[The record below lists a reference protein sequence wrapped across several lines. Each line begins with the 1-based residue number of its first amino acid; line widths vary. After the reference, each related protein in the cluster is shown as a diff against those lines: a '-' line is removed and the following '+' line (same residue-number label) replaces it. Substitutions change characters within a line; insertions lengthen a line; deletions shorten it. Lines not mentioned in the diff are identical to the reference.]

1 MATTADGTQSALPAV
16 PLASLDPDAALDDL
30 DPLRDLIGTA
40 RVVGIGESA
49 HYVREYGLL
58 RRRLVRFLVERMGFT
73 LVAVESG
80 FSEGLV
86 VDRWIHGG
94 DGTLAEI
101 ADRGL
106 TYRFGRSAEM
116 RGLLEWMRQVNSAGG
131 AVTYAGLDLPGGL
144 ASLLPA
150 LDNLDRYLAGVDA
163 DGGELVARAR
173 QHAEKFAGPHTLPA
187 FAAYRA
193 MDAANRNDLTLLLTE
208 LATRFD
214 TLRPFYVRTAGTAG
228 YETARHELRMAGM
241 LDQMLRAQHE
251 SAEGSAAHAGLN
263 VRDAAMAE
271 TALRLLGRGSGRV
284 VVLAGNTHLQRIPMR
299 LSAQL
304 ELPVTGTYL
313 ADELRDDYL
322 AIAVTCAGGRTP
334 SRRAAPSLPSGVEVV
349 DVDLAEP
356 VADSVE
362 AMLHTRDRG
371 LHLTDLRPLRSA
383 GGATSTPQRIRVLDS
398 YSEVPVAQGFDL
410 VAGVP
415 SISPLPPDER

>member
-1 MATTADGTQSALPAV
+1 M

-30 DPLRDLIGTA
+30 EPLRDLIGAA

-58 RRRLVRFLVERMGFT
+58 RHRLVRFLVERMGFT

-116 RGLLEWMRQVNSAGG
+116 RGFLEWMRQVNSTGG

-173 QHAEKFAGPHTLPA
+173 GHAEKFAGPHTLPA
-187 FAAYRA
+187 FVAYRA

-208 LATRFD
+208 LAARFD
-214 TLRPFYVRTAGTAG
+214 TLRPFYVRRACTAG

-251 SAEGSAAHAGLN
+251 AAEGSAAHAGLN

-271 TALRLLGRGSGRV
+271 TALRLLGHGSGRM
-284 VVLAGNTHLQRIPMR
+284 VVLAGNTHLQRVPMR
-299 LSAQL
+299 ISSEL

-313 ADELRDDYL
+313 ADELRDGYL
-322 AIAVTCAGGRTP
+322 AIAVTCGGGRTP
-334 SRRAAPSLPSGVEVV
+334 SRRPAPSAPSGIELV

-371 LHLTDLRPLRSA
+371 LHLTNLRPLRSA
-383 GGATSTPQRIRVLDS
+383 GGATSTPQRIRCLDS
-398 YSEVPVAQGFDL
+398 YTEVPVAHGFDL